1 MNKIQTGKKMHE
13 ITVLLCSVKAEAEH
27 LQDKIKNTTSMTI
40 GRRQAHL
47 GELAGNKIM
56 LVVSG
61 VGKTNVSHT
70 LTAIM
75 EQINPRRVILF
86 GCAGAYLDTG
96 LTTGDLT
103 VATKEVYGDE
113 GILTPDGFCDLQQ
126 INLPTIDTPGNT
138 CYNEFLLD
146 AELSKRAMEVLK
158 NNGYAPRTGTFVT
171 VSCCSGTQKQGERL
185 HRLFGG
191 ICENME
197 GAAAAHVCTIYDVPL
212 VEVRGISNLVVDR
225 SEQVWNLPLAVSRC
239 QQAVLTLLEEI

>member
-1 MNKIQTGKKMHE
+1 MYE
-13 ITVLLCSVKAEAEH
+13 ITVLLCSVKAETEH
-27 LQDKIKNTTSMTI
+27 IQDKIKNPDSMII
-40 GRRQAHL
+40 GRRQAVV
-47 GELAGNKIM
+47 GELAGSKIM

-75 EQINPRRVILF
+75 EQINPERVILF
-86 GCAGAYLDTG
+86 GCAGAYPGTG

-103 VATKEVYGDE
+103 VAAKEIYGDE

-126 INLPTIDTPGNT
+126 TNLPTIDTPGKT

-146 AELSKRAMEVLK
+146 AELSKRVEEVLK
-158 NNGYAPRTGTFVT
+158 NNGYAPCIGTFVT
-171 VSCCSGTQKQGERL
+171 VSCCSGTQKRGELL
-185 HRLFGG
+185 HHLFGG

-212 VEVRGISNLVVDR
+212 VEIRGISNLVVDR
-225 SEQVWNLPLAVSRC
+225 PEQVWNLPLAASRC